1 MGTSGYSN
9 WADGQPDNTNG
20 NETVMDMAGDGHD
33 AWIETG
39 QWNDQV
45 RTMTLPYLCEK
56 PAAGT

>member
-1 MGTSGYSN
+1 
-9 WADGQPDNTNG
+9 
-20 NETVMDMAGDGHD
+20 MDMAGDGHD

-56 PAAGT
+56 PAAGTYSTFYIYVVEWWRVA

>member
-1 MGTSGYSN
+1 
-9 WADGQPDNTNG
+9 
-20 NETVMDMAGDGHD
+20 MAGDGHD

-56 PAAGT
+56 PAAGTYSGVQVNAVEGCVSSLFSSRNL